1 MSIFISI
8 ASYQD
13 PLLSS
18 TIKSACNNAS
28 NEAELVFGI
37 CDQSSTPIDI
47 SSFSGQAI
55 IHYDHVEP
63 ILSKGPCWAR
73 HRLQSFYQAENY
85 FLQIDSHTQFE
96 KDWDL
101 ALINQLN
108 SIKGLSDDAYFSKP
122 IITSYPRGFEVIN
135 LENEEFKLDSI
146 DDLVYSIAYR
156 KDSMFMRDLFSR
168 QIGRPLK
175 TDQPVHGYLLAA
187 GCLFADGCFVKEVP
201 YDPNYY
207 FYGEEISMMLRAFT
221 KGFSIF
227 HTPNIPI
234 FHLYNN
240 DPETSGRQL
249 HWNPDEDKNRITKW
263 HELEKQSI
271 QRLTDLIEGN
281 LEEFWSLGKVST
293 LDDYTNLSGL
303 DYKNKKVLDEKK
315 AFESEFFLSRELNKK
330 PF

>member
-1 MSIFISI
+1 MIM
-8 ASYQD
+8 
-13 PLLSS
+13 LS
-18 TIKSACNNAS
+18 
-28 NEAELVFGI
+28 
-37 CDQSSTPIDI
+37 
-47 SSFSGQAI
+47 
-55 IHYDHVEP
+55 
-63 ILSKGPCWAR
+63 
-73 HRLQSFYQAENY
+73 QSFQKVHAGQDIDCRVFIKDEDY

-122 IITSYPRGFEVIN
+122 IITSYPSGFEVIN

-175 TDQPVHGYLLAA
+175 TNQPVHGYLLAA

>member
-1 MSIFISI
+1 M
-8 ASYQD
+8 
-13 PLLSS
+13 
-18 TIKSACNNAS
+18 
-28 NEAELVFGI
+28 
-37 CDQSSTPIDI
+37 
-47 SSFSGQAI
+47 
-55 IHYDHVEP
+55 
-63 ILSKGPCWAR
+63 
-73 HRLQSFYQAENY
+73 
-85 FLQIDSHTQFE
+85 
-96 KDWDL
+96 
-101 ALINQLN
+101 
-108 SIKGLSDDAYFSKP
+108 
-122 IITSYPRGFEVIN
+122 
-135 LENEEFKLDSI
+135 
-146 DDLVYSIAYR
+146 
-156 KDSMFMRDLFSR
+156 
-168 QIGRPLK
+168 
-175 TDQPVHGYLLAA
+175 AA

-207 FYGEEISMMLRAFT
+207 FYGEEISLMLRAFT

>member
-13 PLLSS
+13 PLLIS
-18 TIKSACNNAS
+18 TIKSACNKAA
-28 NEAELVFGI
+28 NEADLVFGI
-37 CDQSSTPIDI
+37 CDQSSIPIDI
-47 SSFSGQAI
+47 NSFSSEAAF
-55 IHYDHVEP
+55 HYDHVDP

-73 HRLQSFYQAENY
+73 HRLQSFYQNEDY
-85 FLQIDSHTQFE
+85 YLQIDSHTQFE
-96 KDWDL
+96 NSWDL
-101 ALINQLN
+101 VLIDQLN
-108 SIKGLSDDAYFSKP
+108 SIKNLSDDAYFCKP
-122 IITSYPRGFEVIN
+122 IITSYPRAYEVID
-135 LENEEFKLDSI
+135 LKNEEFKFDTNNG
-146 DDLVYSIAYR
+146 LVYPIIYR
-156 KDSMFMRDLFSR
+156 KDSIFMRDFFSR
-168 QIGRPLK
+168 QISLPINIDK
-175 TDQPVHGYLLAA
+175 AVHGYLLAA

-207 FYGEEISMMLRAFT
+207 FYGEEISLMLRAFT

-271 QRLTDLIEGN
+271 QRLTDLIKGN
-281 LEEFWSLGKVST
+281 LEEFWGLGEVNT
-293 LDDYTNLSGL
+293 LDDYANLSGL
-303 DYKNKKVLDEKK
+303 DYKSKKVLDEKK
-315 AFESEFFLSRELNKK
+315 AFESEFFLSRKLNKK

>member
-18 TIKSACNNAS
+18 TIKSACKNAS

-47 SSFSGQAI
+47 SSFSGQAK

-73 HRLQSFYQAENY
+73 HRLQSFYQNEDY

-168 QIGRPLK
+168 QIGPLK